1 MQHRHRKWLLV
12 PLLCALASC
21 QTPNEGPSSE
31 TDVLIVEA
39 VDGIRAQMC
48 RGQKP
53 APVGVT
59 PQEFDTWP
67 DLARSYVV
75 ANVRQYQAQCPG

>member
-1 MQHRHRKWLLV
+1 MRHGLRKWLIA

-21 QTPNEGPSSE
+21 QTPNTGPSSD
-31 TDVLIVEA
+31 TTALIVEA
-39 VDGIRAQMC
+39 VDGVRAEMC

-59 PQEFDTWP
+59 PQEFDAWP
-67 DLARSYVV
+67 DQARSYVI
-75 ANVRQYQAQCPG
+75 ANVRQYQAQCPL